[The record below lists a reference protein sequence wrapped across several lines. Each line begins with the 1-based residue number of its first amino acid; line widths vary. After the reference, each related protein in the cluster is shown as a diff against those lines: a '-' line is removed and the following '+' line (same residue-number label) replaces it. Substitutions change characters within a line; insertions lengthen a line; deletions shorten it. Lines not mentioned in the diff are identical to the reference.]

1 MTHAPKTAEDA
12 TEEALARAIMA
23 MGSPSFVPRALDYLR
38 TAAPFLGCFLTLL
51 DGKRPPVHLYD
62 NVRDAYRAH
71 VVDGYL
77 DGLYLLDPFFVAY
90 RREPRSAV
98 LSLRDVAPDRLQ
110 QSTYFRSYYQS
121 TRLSDEVGVFIDLP
135 SGKHLFYSIGRRSGE
150 KKFSAKDLR
159 AMRRVYPVF
168 AALNRRH
175 FGQDRYAQDE
185 REIDTA
191 MERFGAGVL
200 TERERE
206 IAILILKGHSTRSIS
221 NVIGVAEGTV
231 KIHRKNFYRK
241 LEISSQS
248 ELFSTFLASLSGSG
262 QR

>member
-1 MTHAPKTAEDA
+1 MTHGPDSTE
-12 TEEALARAIMA
+12 TISEEALARAIMA
-23 MGSPSFVPRALDYLR
+23 IGGADFVPRALDYLR

-51 DGKRPPVHLYD
+51 DGRRPPVHVYD

-90 RREPRSAV
+90 RRDAALTV

-121 TRLSDEVGVFIDLP
+121 TRLEDEAGLFIDLP

-150 KKFSAKDLR
+150 RKFSARDLR
-159 AMRRVYPVF
+159 ALRRVYPVF

-175 FGQDRYAQDE
+175 FGQDRYRRDD

-206 IAILILKGHSTRSIS
+206 IAILVLKGHSTRSIS
-221 NVIGVAEGTV
+221 DVIGVAEGTV

-241 LEISSQS
+241 LGISSQS
-248 ELFSTFLASLSGSG
+248 ELFSAFLTSLSGAG
-262 QR
+262 PR